1 MKKLHILTV
10 LAFVLL
16 FFFGCNDSSQP
27 GKKKILTYTEVQG
40 DRTSEVI
47 EAMKG
52 TSSLPNVDI
61 RPQPVPSNLLNY
73 EPFVLSLSTG
83 SNAIDAYLL
92 DAPWVKRY
100 SSTRWLA
107 PIDEDKHD
115 FKLESYRKELLD
127 VTSFISQGKRKV
139 LAIPFE
145 TKGNILFLRRDLL
158 KKYNLKAP
166 DTWDELFAQCLYIQ
180 EKEGEAGPEFG
191 FLFHGK
197 VLINDFYPIM
207 WSFGGGV
214 LNDDGDLTI
223 NTPENIRAL
232 AMVKRMLGTI
242 SPSAEEMEKL
252 GLFEDYGA
260 VDRIFAQGDA
270 IFMINWNNRW
280 RDLENGIEGQKI
292 GIDQICVAP
301 LPRDSE
307 NPHYSNI
314 GSFCWGINLSSKNP
328 EEAQKLIHLITS
340 FESQKWRAINHG
352 VIPSRL
358 DVLED
363 IEVGDKAPAVIR
375 LAGVFEKVQLRSRP
389 FQKEINSELDAILI
403 STLYEN
409 RNPEQALNRAQ
420 EQITEK
426 LSWTIKSGR
435 GSSK

>member
-1 MKKLHILTV
+1 
-10 LAFVLL
+10 
-16 FFFGCNDSSQP
+16 
-27 GKKKILTYTEVQG
+27 
-40 DRTSEVI
+40 
-47 EAMKG
+47 
-52 TSSLPNVDI
+52 
-61 RPQPVPSNLLNY
+61 
-73 EPFVLSLSTG
+73 
-83 SNAIDAYLL
+83 
-92 DAPWVKRY
+92 
-100 SSTRWLA
+100 
-107 PIDEDKHD
+107 
-115 FKLESYRKELLD
+115 
-127 VTSFISQGKRKV
+127 
-139 LAIPFE
+139 
-145 TKGNILFLRRDLL
+145 
-158 KKYNLKAP
+158 
-166 DTWDELFAQCLYIQ
+166 
-180 EKEGEAGPEFG
+180 
-191 FLFHGK
+191 
-197 VLINDFYPIM
+197 
-207 WSFGGGV
+207 
-214 LNDDGDLTI
+214 
-223 NTPENIRAL
+223 
-232 AMVKRMLGTI
+232 
-242 SPSAEEMEKL
+242 
-252 GLFEDYGA
+252 
-260 VDRIFAQGDA
+260 
-270 IFMINWNNRW
+270 MINWNNRW